1 MENAREILA
10 SNLNYLI
17 KNRGITPK
25 ELAERTKV
33 TKMSVSNWIQG
44 KNSPDIETLAKIC
57 EIYGVTFSD
66 LFYSDMETGTKKAP
80 VEDGDQREAKYKS
93 IQSKLALMSDEQ
105 VERMS
110 YVTDLINCPNEDFE
124 LIRSIANVIL
134 NRTKSQ

>member
-1 MENAREILA
+1 M
-10 SNLNYLI
+10 
-17 KNRGITPK
+17 
-25 ELAERTKV
+25 
-33 TKMSVSNWIQG
+33 
-44 KNSPDIETLAKIC
+44 
-57 EIYGVTFSD
+57 
-66 LFYSDMETGTKKAP
+66 FYSDMETGTKKAP